1 MNSPISPVVTAAS
14 SSPTVAAL
22 HRTFVMKS
30 ILGLHARPSSLIVKT
45 LQTYEC
51 QVTVACGDATVEA
64 GSIFGLLSLAA
75 GYDSR
80 MTFSAAGR
88 DATKALDAIQHLFD
102 TNFEEAY

>member
-1 MNSPISPVVTAAS
+1 MNSPISPVVTSAS
-14 SSPTVAAL
+14 STTVVAL
-22 HRTFVMKS
+22 RRTFVMKS

-80 MTFSAAGR
+80 MTFVAAGR
-88 DATKALDAIQHLFD
+88 DATKALDAIQHLFE

>member
-1 MNSPISPVVTAAS
+1 MNSPISPVITTVM
-14 SSPTVAAL
+14 SSPAGAAL
-22 HRTFVMKS
+22 TRTFVMKS

-80 MTFSAAGR
+80 MTFVAAGR
-88 DATKALDAIQHLFD
+88 DATKALDAIQHLFE

>member
-1 MNSPISPVVTAAS
+1 MNSPISPVITTAM
-14 SSPTVAAL
+14 SSPAGAAL
-22 HRTFVMKS
+22 TRTFVMKS

-80 MTFSAAGR
+80 MTFVAAGR
-88 DATKALDAIQHLFD
+88 DATKALDAIQRLFE

>member
-1 MNSPISPVVTAAS
+1 MNSPISPVVNSVS
-14 SSPTVAAL
+14 SSTTAGL
-22 HRTFVMKS
+22 LQRTFVMKS

-45 LQTYEC
+45 LQPFEC

-75 GYDSR
+75 GYESR
-80 MTFSAAGR
+80 MTFVAAGR
-88 DATKALDAIQHLFD
+88 DATKALDAIQHLFE